1 MTLSIIAVFIIT
13 YMLPNLVLILIDL
26 KSISPEKIKS
36 LNLYLKPIINILW
49 TFGPS
54 VNIVLYCNFN
64 KKFRKALS
72 YMFGF
77 EKEKPL
83 QSHRRSATRTPVSL
97 HRSVNTELKQKLN
110 SYPTTRV

>member
-54 VNIVLYCNFN
+54 INIVLYCNFN
-64 KKFRKALS
+64 KKFRKTLS

-83 QSHRRSATRTPVSL
+83 QSHRSVTRTPVSL
-97 HRSVNTELKQKLN
+97 HRSVNSELKQKLN